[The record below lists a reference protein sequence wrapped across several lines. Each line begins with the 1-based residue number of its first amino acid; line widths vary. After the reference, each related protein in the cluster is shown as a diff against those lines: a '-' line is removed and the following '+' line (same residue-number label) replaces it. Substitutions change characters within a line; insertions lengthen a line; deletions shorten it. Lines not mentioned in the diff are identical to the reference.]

1 MAFRR
6 QKKRKKNKMNTL
18 NQQVIAP
25 EFPGAAGPPP
35 VSDLLR

>member
-1 MAFRR
+1 
-6 QKKRKKNKMNTL
+6 MNTL